1 MPADLLQPPGGWA
14 EPSQARLTPRPP
26 AQRGLLFRSVGRLS
40 RLFGRPE
47 LPQVFPLLHH
57 NPRLFWGWLFFASRL
72 MPWGK
77 LPAPARELMILRIAW
92 LCRCR
97 YEWGQHVEIAE
108 RVGVRDADLVA
119 VTRGPEAFEDPALR
133 TLMQA
138 CDDLYHRDC
147 LSDQTWDA
155 LKKQHSDSLMLEIMM
170 LAGHY
175 RMLAGVLL
183 SAGLALEPRIEEN
196 LQRFQARAVRLLQPP
211 AQPTL

>member
-14 EPSQARLTPRPP
+14 EPSQPRLTPQTV
-26 AQRGLLFRSVGRLS
+26 AQRGVLFRTVGRVS

-47 LPQVFPLLHH
+47 LPNVFPLLHH

-97 YEWGQHVEIAE
+97 YEWGQHVELAE
-108 RVGVRDADLVA
+108 RAGVSDRELVA
-119 VTRGPEAFEDPALR
+119 VTRGPDAFDDPALR
-133 TLMQA
+133 PLIQA

-147 LSDQTWDA
+147 LSDDTWRA

-183 SAGLALEPRIEEN
+183 SAGLMLEPRMEEN
-196 LQRFQARAVRLLQPP
+196 LQQFHARVAHLVPQPE
-211 AQPTL
+211 QSL